1 MLPHFHVVAREMSRP
16 CANLCRGR
24 LGWHKVPRH
33 KVTRHNVTRHKV
45 LAQGCR
51 HKALAPGRE
60 HISWPRTDYEND
72 NSPMQNY
79 SMCSKHFENFENDNG
94 PCISSDSEASRQL
107 PTHLP
112 PYPPPTHDSWLIFTL
127 LTHAPCPPFLASDAG
142 VGIGTLIGD
151 SHIAT

>member
-1 MLPHFHVVAREMSRP
+1 MSRP
-16 CANLCRGR
+16 CATLCRGR
-24 LGWHKVPRH
+24 PWWHKVPGH
-33 KVTRHNVTRHKV
+33 KVTRHKV

-107 PTHLP
+107 PTHFQNHENADRP
-112 PYPPPTHDSWLIFTL
+112 MH
-127 LTHAPCPPFLASDAG
+127 FL
-142 VGIGTLIGD
+142 
-151 SHIAT
+151 